1 MPTLPPTI
9 PITSEQ
15 VVTLIVDVVGT
26 TTVRTYTDGAVQR
39 NAWETAEEAQAY
51 AQSVA
56 TQEGLV

>member
-1 MPTLPPTI
+1 M
-9 PITSEQ
+9 
-15 VVTLIVDVVGT
+15 VDVVGT
-26 TTVRTYTDGAVQR
+26 TTVRVYTDGAVQR